1 MCDHYTT
8 FTKFHKTRQDLFNGF
23 RPHDHIVT
31 DSGQFLDLKRNWYL
45 WIDKFRKT
53 LRDRSIFHLHGSNLD
68 DLVFHRTET
77 RRLQVKDHIGA
88 VQDLEAFVGG
98 DKVLGGLGV
107 DDDAVDLAGGQRQH
121 GVGAG
126 LEALDGAEAESLYF
140 GGLATKRQR
149 AVGPVAFYSCSGTAF
164 DGIEA
169 SGTDVVEERAFV
181 APQKPLKLRGTHEV
195 SHAGTD
201 LSRASVIVGAGRGF
215 AHEEDL
221 ELARSLASAVH
232 GELACS
238 RPLAESEKWLPK
250 NTYLGVSGRMVSPK
264 VYFAVGISGQMQ
276 HMIGVHNADV
286 VVAVNKDQ
294 NAPVF
299 AQADYGLVA
308 DLHEALPALV
318 EKLS

>member
-1 MCDHYTT
+1 MKAFVIAETADAQKELCAGARTLADEVLLVSIGSAPRTGVADKAYVVELPQGELLENAYDAVAALYDEIAPGAVLFEPTPRLKIVGGRLAAHADASVMCD
-8 FTKFHKTRQDLFNGF
+8 
-23 RPHDHIVT
+23 VT
-31 DSGQFLDLKRNWYL
+31 
-45 WIDKFRKT
+45 
-53 LRDRSIFHLHGSNLD
+53 
-68 DLVFHRTET
+68 
-77 RRLQVKDHIGA
+77 
-88 VQDLEAFVGG
+88 
-98 DKVLGGLGV
+98 
-107 DDDAVDLAGGQRQH
+107 
-121 GVGAG
+121 
-126 LEALDGAEAESLYF
+126 ALDGAEAESLYF
-140 GGLATKRQR
+140 GGLATKKQR
-149 AVGPVAFYSCSGTAF
+149 AAGPVAFYSCSGTAF

-195 SHAGTD
+195 PHAGTD

-215 AHEEDL
+215 AREEDL
-221 ELARSLASAVH
+221 ELARSLAAAAH

-238 RPLAESEKWLPK
+238 RPLAENEKWLPK
-250 NTYLGVSGRMVSPK
+250 NTYLGVSGRMASPK

-286 VVAVNKDQ
+286 VVAVNKDR

>member
-1 MCDHYTT
+1 MKAFVIAETADAQKELCAGARTLADEVLLVSIGSAPRTGVADKAYAVELPQGELVENAYDAVAALYDEVAPNTVLFEPTPRLKIVGGRLAAHADASVMCD
-8 FTKFHKTRQDLFNGF
+8 
-23 RPHDHIVT
+23 VT
-31 DSGQFLDLKRNWYL
+31 
-45 WIDKFRKT
+45 
-53 LRDRSIFHLHGSNLD
+53 
-68 DLVFHRTET
+68 
-77 RRLQVKDHIGA
+77 
-88 VQDLEAFVGG
+88 
-98 DKVLGGLGV
+98 
-107 DDDAVDLAGGQRQH
+107 
-121 GVGAG
+121 
-126 LEALDGAEAESLYF
+126 ALDGAEAESLYF
-140 GGLATKRQR
+140 GGL
-149 AVGPVAFYSCSGTAF
+149 G
-164 DGIEA
+164 
-169 SGTDVVEERAFV
+169 
-181 APQKPLKLRGTHEV
+181 
-195 SHAGTD
+195 
-201 LSRASVIVGAGRGF
+201 
-215 AHEEDL
+215 L

-238 RPLAESEKWLPK
+238 RPLAENEKWLPK

>member
-1 MCDHYTT
+1 MKAFVIAETADAQKELCAGARTLADEVLLVSIGSAPRTGVADKAYAVELPQGELVENAYDAVAALYDEVAPNTVLFEPTPRLKIVGGRLAAHADASVMCD
-8 FTKFHKTRQDLFNGF
+8 
-23 RPHDHIVT
+23 VT
-31 DSGQFLDLKRNWYL
+31 
-45 WIDKFRKT
+45 
-53 LRDRSIFHLHGSNLD
+53 
-68 DLVFHRTET
+68 
-77 RRLQVKDHIGA
+77 
-88 VQDLEAFVGG
+88 
-98 DKVLGGLGV
+98 
-107 DDDAVDLAGGQRQH
+107 
-121 GVGAG
+121 
-126 LEALDGAEAESLYF
+126 ALDGAEAESLYF

-169 SGTDVVEERAFV
+169 SGTD
-181 APQKPLKLRGTHEV
+181 
-195 SHAGTD
+195 

-238 RPLAESEKWLPK
+238 RPLAENEKWLPK